1 MIFFLLELN
10 CLITVMKIFLEML
23 QAAAAAVVVVAV
35 VDTLNRFHQT
45 IFKQGKIFKIFN
57 FFKS

>member
-1 MIFFLLELN
+1 MFLLELN

-23 QAAAAAVVVVAV
+23 QAAAAAVVVLVAV

-45 IFKQGKIFKIFN
+45 IFKQGKIFF
-57 FFKS
+57 

>member
-1 MIFFLLELN
+1 
-10 CLITVMKIFLEML
+10 MKIFLEML

-45 IFKQGKIFKIFN
+45 ILKQGKIFKIFK

>member
-1 MIFFLLELN
+1 MFLLELN

-23 QAAAAAVVVVAV
+23 QAAAAAVVVLVAV

-45 IFKQGKIFKIFN
+45 IFKQGKIFFEIL
-57 FFKS
+57 SQV